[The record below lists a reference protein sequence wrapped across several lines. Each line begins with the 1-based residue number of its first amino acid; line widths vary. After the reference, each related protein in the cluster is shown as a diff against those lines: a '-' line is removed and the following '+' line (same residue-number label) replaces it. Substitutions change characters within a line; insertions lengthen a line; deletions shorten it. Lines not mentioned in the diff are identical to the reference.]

1 MNDQIRDELDKM
13 LHQWQHGTPVRTLS
27 IGHPTRATKN
37 EHGDTVHDSV
47 NFRQAN
53 ALDCV
58 FTIIQLCLKAEP
70 AGFVEYK
77 DLAQEIAREHQLSA
91 EEEGAALSFA
101 WVVLQRGW
109 ARALD
114 GHSDRDYITVSKKA
128 DA

>member
-1 MNDQIRDELDKM
+1 M
-13 LHQWQHGTPVRTLS
+13 LHQWQGGTPVRTLA

-37 EHGDTVHDSV
+37 VHGDTVHESV
-47 NFRQAN
+47 NFRQAH
-53 ALDCV
+53 ALNCV
-58 FTIIQLCLKAEP
+58 FDIIQTCMKRDP

-77 DLAQEIAREHQLSA
+77 DLAQPIARNHQLSA

-114 GHSDRDYITVSKKA
+114 GHTDREFITVTKRD